1 ERGGAHEFQLGEAHG
16 LPLGAGRSV
25 EEAVLDLAGS
35 IRENIKLRRA
45 VCLPS
50 HGGLV
55 GTYVHNAQGTG
66 IGSIIGAVA
75 LGTKDGTPLAETA
88 ELQALAKQLAMH
100 AVAAKPKFLLKE
112 LVDASSL
119 DAEMDVLRA
128 QAASSGK
135 PANIIEKMVTGR
147 LNKYPHASPFP

>member
-1 ERGGAHEFQLGEAHG
+1 
-16 LPLGAGRSV
+16 
-25 EEAVLDLAGS
+25 
-35 IRENIKLRRA
+35 
-45 VCLPS
+45 
-50 HGGLV
+50 
-55 GTYVHNAQGTG
+55 